1 MNFWFFTL
9 IMNLLIPII
18 MIVYGIIFEKKTPPI
33 AKSRFA
39 FGYRTSMSM
48 KSKDTWDYAHK
59 FFGKLWFRYGI
70 IICALSIIALLFVLG
85 DDEKTV
91 GITGIVICYVQLLV
105 MILPIIPTEIS
116 LRKKFDKNGN
126 KRGKTEKK

>member
-1 MNFWFFTL
+1 MRINFL
-9 IMNLLIPII
+9 VN
-18 MIVYGIIFEKKTPPI
+18 
-33 AKSRFA
+33 
-39 FGYRTSMSM
+39 FGSDM
-48 KSKDTWDYAHK
+48 
-59 FFGKLWFRYGI
+59 G
-70 IICALSIIALLFVLG
+70 LLFVLG